1 MGFSSYPA
9 KQAINS
15 DVLPQEGC
23 APVSGAGSI
32 SRRLALIAAPAA
44 AMTLSGCAAHSGR
57 ASSSRPAS
65 AFVLVHGAWHG
76 GWCWTRVDAR
86 LRARGHRVFAPSLT
100 GLGDRSHLL
109 HPGISLETHV
119 QDVVNLVEWE
129 GLESVVLVGHSYGG
143 MVITGAAE
151 RLLPRLKAI
160 VYLDAIIQDAPNES
174 LLDITGPADRARR
187 EAVAAGTGYLPP
199 GKAEFLKVN
208 EADRAWV
215 DSKLTPHPLLTFK
228 QGLPAVGAH
237 ERVPQKVY
245 VRATGIAVPFY
256 DRILAERRNRPGWKT
271 FELPFGHDLM
281 VDAPHEVSEI
291 LLGTLG

>member
-1 MGFSSYPA
+1 MRFSRYLA
-9 KQAINS
+9 TKAMNS
-15 DVLPQEGC
+15 DAAPQE
-23 APVSGAGSI
+23 ARARVPSPGSL
-32 SRRLALIAAPAA
+32 SRRLALIAAPTAVISLGA
-44 AMTLSGCAAHSGR
+44 CATSSERSLSSKS
-57 ASSSRPAS
+57 AST
-65 AFVLVHGAWHG
+65 FVLVHGAWHG
-76 GWCWTRVDAR
+76 GWCWTRVEAL

-129 GLESVVLVGHSYGG
+129 GLDSVVLVGHSYGG

-160 VYLDAIIQDAPNES
+160 VYLDAIIPNAPNES
-174 LLDITGPADRARR
+174 LLDVTGPADRARR

-208 EADRAWV
+208 VADRAWV

-228 QGLPAVGAH
+228 QGLPAIGAH
-237 ERVPQKVY
+237 ERVPNKVY

-256 DRILAERRNRPGWKT
+256 DRILAERRNRPGWKA

-281 VDAPHEVSEI
+281 VDAPREVSEI
-291 LLGTLG
+291 LLGTLS